1 MLPGFTSPLAA
12 ARVGGV
18 VPTAVAWDDIDGG
31 YSASNSA
38 KTITGIG
45 ETIALRALISG
56 VTASGG
62 ASANLYG
69 SVGGSLAG
77 STGIVDAASID
88 LTTPPESAVSFSAAG
103 SGSSPGWT
111 ITCTV
116 TVKYKSAGSSTFDQT
131 LDTFTVTLTD
141 PTV

>member
-1 MLPGFTSPLAA
+1 MPGLVSPLSGVRA
-12 ARVGGV
+12 GGV
-18 VPTAVAWDDIDGG
+18 VPAATSWDDIDGG
-31 YSASNSA
+31 YSASNAA
-38 KTITGIG
+38 KTISGIG
-45 ETIALRALISG
+45 ETIMLRAEISS
-56 VTASGG
+56 VSASGS
-62 ASANLYG
+62 AAANLYG
-69 SVGGSLAG
+69 SVNGALLGSI
-77 STGIVDAASID
+77 GIVNSASLD
-88 LTTPPESAVSFSAAG
+88 LTTPPDSSVFFTASG